1 MVGLLYSSKATP
13 ENMDAG
19 EAGGS
24 SSSKRSA
31 TEHPAGDGAG
41 STKSRRVVLKP
52 ANRIFPEDDES
63 TKVKRDVNEDL
74 KTSNKES
81 LCSCTTFRGPRMC

>member
-1 MVGLLYSSKATP
+1 MYHLRFPGPPLEELPQQEELKARAWGAWALLKMVGLLYSSKATP

-31 TEHPAGDGAG
+31 TEHAAGDKGGTQA
-41 STKSRRVVLKP
+41 SKP
-52 ANRIFPEDDES
+52 NLA
-63 TKVKRDVNEDL
+63 
-74 KTSNKES
+74 
-81 LCSCTTFRGPRMC
+81 RG